1 MKGNVNEGGIR
12 VPMIA
17 QWPGNIAA
25 GTEADLISA
34 FYDVLPTFC
43 EITGIQA
50 PNDIDGK
57 SFLPTLLG
65 KENQEKHEFLYWEFP
80 ESGGQQEVR
89 MGKWKGIRKN
99 IDKDSLRVQLYNLE
113 EDIQELVDVSSQNP
127 EIVEKIESIF
137 KNEHEMA
144 EMEKF
149 RMKALD
155 K

>member
-1 MKGNVNEGGIR
+1 
-12 VPMIA
+12 MIA
-17 QWPGNIAA
+17 QWPGKITP
-25 GTEADLISA
+25 GTETDLISA

-43 EITGIQA
+43 EISGVEV
-50 PNDIDGK
+50 PNDVDGK

-80 ESGGQQEVR
+80 ESGGQQAVR

-99 IDKDSLRVQLYNLE
+99 IKKDSLQVQLYNLE
-113 EDIQELVDVSSQNP
+113 DDIQELNDVSSQNP
-127 EIVEKIESIF
+127 EIVKEIETIF

-149 RMKALD
+149 QMKALD